1 MQNKMVKSGGF
12 WALLTIAAALAA
24 ALMTGCAATGETEK
38 TSPADTAVVQPEQL
52 GCGEWV
58 RRKVENSYILG
69 KGDTTILVLAG
80 IGGGEPAAATL
91 ARELKTA
98 LENKPIPNREV
109 ILVIHEEEDIRRAFT
124 EETDHP
130 RADAIMRLVEGCR
143 PERIISLRQLFLEGF
158 DPDGPNEAFQIARM
172 MSDYTYPDAAV
183 SDLPTSPGSLGR
195 FGEIKGI
202 PVVTVAIS
210 SRNAGAGGEYL
221 WQRFGYPI
229 TAAIRFPDAP
239 DDMPIHARI
248 ERGIGYLNAGDVDNA
263 IRTFEALRVRDPSR
277 VEVTEYLFQA
287 HLQAAQQARRSED
300 LRTAR
305 HHNRKALKIRPDCRV
320 CKDLREEIALAEKP
334 EREAPDQQEI
344 DTPEPEPPVELS
356 ADAQPAE
363 PEPAEEEEPPPP
375 DQEMG
380 APPKPDPEQAEALLT
395 EAKSRFEAGE
405 YAKAQEILKAALD
418 ADPDCTTC
426 REYLNRARESAAA
439 LQAGLA
445 HLEASAYKPAII
457 QFTWIRDY
465 NPEDANLI
473 PHLVAAYSGFGNQLF
488 ARGAYEKAGEQFEK
502 ALAVDEA
509 CRDCMAGFDQSLE
522 ADMSMKN
529 GTYLFEQG
537 EYEQAIPKYA
547 NVLRLNPE
555 DRTARQ
561 QLVTAYRS
569 WGEKLCEGEDWTGG
583 IARFESAL
591 TADPDCLECKN
602 RLRDCV
608 RAFNTR
614 QYQTAKDL
622 VVKQRLGEA
631 LAELTRVPFKY
642 RSREVTELIE
652 RLEPFASP

>member
-1 MQNKMVKSGGF
+1 MQKKMVKSAGF
-12 WALLTIAAALAA
+12 WALLTIAVAFAA

-38 TSPADTAVVQPEQL
+38 TSPADTAVVQPEKL

-58 RRKVENSYILG
+58 RRNVENGYVLG

-80 IGGGEPAAATL
+80 IGGREPATATL
-91 ARELKTA
+91 ARELRTA
-98 LENKPIPNREV
+98 LEDKPIPNREV
-109 ILVIHEEEDIRRAFT
+109 ILVIHEGEDIRRAFS

-130 RADAIMRLVEGCR
+130 RAETLMRLVEACR
-143 PERIISLRQLFLEGF
+143 PERIISLRQIFLEGF
-158 DPDGPNEAFQIARM
+158 DPDGPKEAFQIAKM
-172 MSDYTYPDAAV
+172 MSDYTYPDAAL

-202 PVVTVAIS
+202 PVITVAVS
-210 SRNAGAGGEYL
+210 SRNRGAGGEYL
-221 WQRFGYPI
+221 WQRFGYPL
-229 TAAIRFPDAP
+229 TAAIRYPDPP

-263 IRTFEALRVRDPSR
+263 IRTFEALRMRDPSR

-287 HLQAAQQARRSED
+287 HLQAAQKARRSGN

-305 HHNRKALKIRPDCRV
+305 RHNREALKIRPNCRV
-320 CKDLREEIALAEKP
+320 CKDLRDQIAEAERPK
-334 EREAPDQQEI
+334 EAPDQQEI
-344 DTPEPEPPVELS
+344 DLPESEPPIDPP
-356 ADAQPAE
+356 ADTPPPETE
-363 PEPAEEEEPPPP
+363 PSAEEVPAS
-375 DQEMG
+375 DQERV
-380 APPKPDPEQAEALLT
+380 ASPRPDPEQAEALLT

-405 YAKAQEILKAALD
+405 YAKAREILKSALK

-465 NPEDANLI
+465 NPGDANLI
-473 PHLVAAYSGFGNQLF
+473 PHLVAAYSGFGDQLF

-509 CRDCMAGFDQSLE
+509 CRPCMTGFDQSLE

-529 GTYLFEQG
+529 GTFLFEQG

-569 WGEKLCEGEDWTGG
+569 WGENLCEGEDWSEG

-591 TADPDCLECKN
+591 TADPECIECKN
-602 RLRDCV
+602 QLRDCV

-622 VVKQRLGEA
+622 VINQRLSQA
-631 LAELTRVPFKY
+631 LAELTRVPSEY
-642 RSREVTELIE
+642 RSKEVTELID
-652 RLEPFASP
+652 RLEPFADP

>member
-1 MQNKMVKSGGF
+1 MQNKMVNSAGF

-24 ALMTGCAATGETEK
+24 ALLMTGCAATGETEK

-58 RRKVENSYILG
+58 RRNVENGYVLG
-69 KGDTTILVLAG
+69 KGDTTILVVAG
-80 IGGGEPAAATL
+80 IGSEEPAAATL
-91 ARELKTA
+91 ARELRTA
-98 LENKPIPNREV
+98 LENKPIPDREV
-109 ILVIHEEEDIRRAFT
+109 ILAIHEEEDIRRAFT

-130 RADAIMRLVEGCR
+130 RAAALMRLVEECR

-158 DPDGPNEAFQIARM
+158 DPDGPKEAYQIARM
-172 MSDYTYPDAAV
+172 MSDYTYPDAMV
-183 SDLPTSPGSLGR
+183 TDLPTSPGSLGS
-195 FGEIKGI
+195 FGEIEGI
-202 PVVTVAIS
+202 PVITVAIS

-221 WQRFGYPI
+221 WQRFGYPL
-229 TAAIRFPDAP
+229 TAAIRYPDVP

-263 IRTFEALRVRDPSR
+263 VRTFKALRVRDPGR
-277 VEVTEYLFQA
+277 VEVAEYLFQA
-287 HLQAAQQARRSED
+287 HLQAARQARRSGD

-305 HHNRKALKIRPDCRV
+305 HHNRQALKIRPDCRV
-320 CKDLREEIALAEKP
+320 CKDLREEITLAEKP
-334 EREAPDQQEI
+334 DEEAPDQQEI
-344 DTPEPEPPVELS
+344 DTPEPEPPVEPT
-356 ADAQPAE
+356 ADAPPAN
-363 PEPAEEEEPPPP
+363 PEPAEEGPPPP
-375 DQEMG
+375 DPERV
-380 APPKPDPEQAEALLT
+380 APPRPDPELAEALLT

-405 YAKAQEILKAALD
+405 YAKAQEILKSALD
-418 ADPDCTTC
+418 ADPDCTAC

-445 HLEASAYKPAII
+445 HLEASAYQPAIV

-465 NPEDANLI
+465 NPGDANLI

-488 ARGAYEKAGEQFEK
+488 LRGDYEKAGEQFEK
-502 ALAVDEA
+502 ALAVDKA
-509 CRDCMAGFDQSLE
+509 CRACMAGFDQSLE

-529 GTYLFEQG
+529 GAYLFEQG
-537 EYEQAIPKYA
+537 EYEQAVPKYA
-547 NVLRLNPE
+547 DVLRLNPE
-555 DRTARQ
+555 DPTARQ

-569 WGEKLCEGEDWTGG
+569 WGEKLCEGEDWTEG

-608 RAFNTR
+608 GAFNTR

-622 VVKQRLGEA
+622 VVKQRLGDA

-652 RLEPFASP
+652 RLEPFANP

>member
-1 MQNKMVKSGGF
+1 MQKMIVKSGGF
-12 WALLTIAAALAA
+12 WALLIIAAATAA
-24 ALMTGCAATGETEK
+24 ALMTGCAATGEPEK
-38 TSPADTAVVQPEQL
+38 RSPADTAVVQPEQL

-58 RRKVENSYILG
+58 RRNVENGYVLG

-98 LENKPIPNREV
+98 LENKPVPDREI
-109 ILVIHEEEDIRRAFT
+109 ILVIHEEGDIRRAFS

-130 RADAIMRLVEGCR
+130 RAEALMGLVEACR

-158 DPDGPNEAFQIARM
+158 DPDGPEEAFRIARM

-183 SDLPTSPGSLGR
+183 SDLPTAPGSLGS
-195 FGEIKGI
+195 FGEIKEI
-202 PVVTVAIS
+202 PVITVAIS
-210 SRNAGAGGEYL
+210 SRNAGSAGEYL
-221 WQRFGYPI
+221 WQRFGYPL
-229 TAAIRFPDAP
+229 TAAIRYPDPP

-263 IRTFEALRVRDPSR
+263 VRTFEALRVRDPGR

-287 HLQAAQQARRSED
+287 HLQAARQARRSGD
-300 LRTAR
+300 LRRAR
-305 HHNRKALKIRPDCRV
+305 RHNREALKIRPDCRV
-320 CKDLREEIALAEKP
+320 CRELREEIALAEKP
-334 EREAPDQQEI
+334 YEEAPVQQEI
-344 DTPEPEPPVELS
+344 DAPEPEPPVEPP
-356 ADAQPAE
+356 ADTPPDR
-363 PEPAEEEEPPPP
+363 PEPAEEEPPPV
-375 DQEMG
+375 QERV
-380 APPKPDPEQAEALLT
+380 APPQPDPELAETLLT

-405 YAKAQEILKAALD
+405 YARAQEILKSALE

-445 HLEASAYKPAII
+445 HLEASAYQPAII

-465 NPEDANLI
+465 NPGDANLI
-473 PHLVAAYSGFGNQLF
+473 PHLVAAYSGFGDQLF

-509 CRDCMAGFDQSLE
+509 CRPCMAGFDRSLE

-529 GTYLFEQG
+529 GAYLFEQG

-561 QLVTAYRS
+561 QRIRAYRS
-569 WGEKLCEGEDWTGG
+569 WGEKLCEEEDWTRG
-583 IARFESAL
+583 IDRLESAL
-591 TADPDCLECKN
+591 KAEPDCLECKN
-602 RLRDCV
+602 RLNDCV

-614 QYQTAKDL
+614 QYQTAKNL

-631 LAELTRVPFKY
+631 LAELTRVPFEY
-642 RSREVTELIE
+642 RSKEVTELIE